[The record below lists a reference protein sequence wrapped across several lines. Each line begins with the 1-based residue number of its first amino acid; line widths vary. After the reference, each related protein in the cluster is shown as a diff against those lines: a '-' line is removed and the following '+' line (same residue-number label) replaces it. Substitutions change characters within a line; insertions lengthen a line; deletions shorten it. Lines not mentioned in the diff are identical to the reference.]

1 MLRKFL
7 YICGIYAWA
16 SVSIIGVY
24 AYEKLDR
31 PSGFVS
37 DFARVLSVDQKTA
50 LEQKLSTFE
59 KETSNEIAVVTVDS
73 LKGDYIEN
81 YAVKLFADW
90 GIGKKDKDNGVLF
103 LVAVSDR
110 AMRIE
115 VGYGLEGALTD
126 ALSVRILDDNVR
138 PFFKQNDYAGGIG
151 AGVDAIISATKG
163 EYKAS
168 STRATQSSGEWMFFV
183 LFGILWGGGWLFSIM
198 VVLGRSKSWWAGGI
212 VGGVLGAIVWIVL
225 GVWWGA
231 VSVLIFG
238 VVGLLLD
245 RSMSRSY
252 QRAIIMGTLP
262 WWAKKRKGGGG
273 FFGGS
278 GGGGG
283 FGGFSGGSSG
293 GGGGSSSW

>member
-1 MLRKFL
+1 MLKKFL
-7 YICGIYAWA
+7 YICGICAWA

-59 KETSNEIAVVTVDS
+59 KETSNEIAVVIIDS

-168 STRATQSSGEWMFFV
+168 STRATQSSGEWLFFV